1 VGACPN
7 CGAPIEFLWSS
18 AVQTVCPHC
27 RSVLVRHD
35 VDLRKVGEV
44 ADLPFDSSPIQ
55 IGTTGRFEGD
65 TFTVTGRIV
74 YEYEQGTWNEW
85 HLAFAD
91 NTSGWLSDAQA
102 EYALSRLVEKP
113 GTLPS
118 EGAITTGQRFAFHQK
133 SFTVTTRTK
142 ARYRGVEG
150 ELPFEYW
157 DKDAV
162 LFFDLKATDGHF
174 ATLDYSESPPLLFIG
189 AFVEF
194 DELALSN
201 LKTADSPQAGKTA
214 GFNCRNCGAAIEL
227 RALEM
232 TKTVACTSC
241 AAIQDPHDP
250 NLLILQQ
257 ARERE
262 RIKPTIPLGSRG
274 SLHGHEFEVIGFA
287 RRTIKV
293 EGEEYGWNEYVLLN
307 RRQGFRYLSEYEG
320 HWNDI
325 RTVRALPQQTRSHGN
340 PAASYLGRT
349 YRLFQ
354 TASATTRYV
363 LGEFPWQVR
372 SGDVA
377 TVSDY
382 IAPPLML
389 SAERTP
395 DETTWSIGEY
405 VDGRRLWEAFRL
417 AGSAPGPVGVFAN
430 QPSPYAGKPSYYW
443 GLFLILALVLFVVG
457 AVRTIAAARE
467 AVFSGSYVYR
477 AGAGERSFVTPV
489 FTIGTRASNV
499 EVRTTADVQ
508 NSWIGFDYALINADT
523 GDAFDFSRE
532 VSYYWGTDSE
542 GRWTEGSQTD
552 SAVLPTIA
560 PGRYYLRVEPG
571 TDAASQPVSYQIA
584 LRRDVPSPEYYL
596 MALGVLLIPPIYVSI
611 RSAAFESRR
620 WQESDF
626 AGDDDDD

>member
-1 VGACPN
+1 
-7 CGAPIEFLWSS
+7 
-18 AVQTVCPHC
+18 VQTVCAHC

-55 IGTTGRFEGD
+55 IGTTGRFQGD
-65 TFTVTGRIV
+65 AFTVTGRIV

-102 EYALSRLVEKP
+102 EYAVSRLAP
-113 GTLPS
+113 QAGMLPS
-118 EGAITTGQRFAFHQK
+118 EGAVTTGQRFGF
-133 SFTVTTRTK
+133 SGMNFTVATRTN
-142 ARYRGVEG
+142 AQYRGVDG

-157 DKDAV
+157 DKETV
-162 LFFDLKATDGHF
+162 LFVDLKAADGHF

-194 DELALSN
+194 DELGLSN
-201 LKTADSPQAGKTA
+201 LKGPESPGAGRTA

-241 AAIQDPHDP
+241 AAIQDPKDP
-250 NLLILQQ
+250 NLLVLQEAR
-257 ARERE
+257 ARERV
-262 RIKPTIPLGSRG
+262 KPTIPLGSRG
-274 SLHGHEFEVIGFA
+274 ALHGHEFEVIGFA
-287 RRTIKV
+287 RRTIEV
-293 EGEEYGWNEYVLLN
+293 EGEEYGWNEYVLFN

-325 RTVRALPQQTRSHGN
+325 RTLRAMPRPARSGGN

-354 TASATTRYV
+354 TANATVRFV

-382 IAPPLML
+382 VAPPLML
-389 SAERTP
+389 SAEKTP
-395 DETTWSIGEY
+395 DETAWSIGEY
-405 VDGRRLWEAFRL
+405 VDGRRLWRAFHL
-417 AGSAPGPVGVFAN
+417 PGDPPRPVGVFAN

-443 GLFLILALVLFVVG
+443 GLFLILALILFFVG
-457 AVRTIAAARE
+457 ALRTIVAARE
-467 AVFSGSYVYR
+467 PVFSGSYLYR
-477 AGAGERSFVTPV
+477 PSAGESSFVTPV
-489 FTIGTRASNV
+489 FTISNRTSNV
-499 EVRTTADVQ
+499 EVGTTADVQ
-508 NSWIGFDYALINADT
+508 NNWIGFDYALINAET
-523 GDAFDFSRE
+523 GDALDFSRE
-532 VSYYWGTDSE
+532 VSYYWGTDSD
-542 GRWTEGSQTD
+542 GGWTEGSQHD

-560 PGRYYLRVEPG
+560 PGRYYLRVEPEA
-571 TDAASQPVSYQIA
+571 DATSPPVSYRIT

-596 MALGVLLIPPIYVSI
+596 MALGVLLLPPVFVSL

-626 AGDDDDD
+626 GDDDEE

>member
-7 CGAPIEFLWSS
+7 CGAPIEFQWSS
-18 AVQTVCPHC
+18 AVQTVCAHC

-65 TFTVTGRIV
+65 AFTVTGRIV
-74 YEYEQGTWNEW
+74 YEYGEGTWNEW

-102 EYALSRLVEKP
+102 EYAVSRLAAKAGP
-113 GTLPS
+113 LPE
-118 EGAITTGQRFAFHQK
+118 EGAVTSGQRYAFNGLT
-133 SFTVTTRTK
+133 FMVTTRTN

-157 DKDAV
+157 DKDTV
-162 LFFDLKATDGHF
+162 LFADLKAADGHF

-189 AFVEF
+189 SFVEF

-201 LKTADSPQAGKTA
+201 LKTAESPQAGKTA

-241 AAIQDPHDP
+241 AAIQDPKDA
-250 NLLILQQ
+250 NLVILQTSK
-257 ARERE
+257 ALERV
-262 RIKPTIPLGSRG
+262 KPTIPLGSRG
-274 SLHGHEFEVIGFA
+274 TLHGHEFEVIGFA
-287 RRTIKV
+287 YRTITV
-293 EGEEYGWNEYVLLN
+293 EGEEYGWKEYVLFN

-325 RTVRALPQQTRSHGN
+325 RTVRALPQPVRSGGRL
-340 PAASYLGRT
+340 AASYLGRT
-349 YRLFQ
+349 YRMFQ
-354 TASATTRYV
+354 TAPATVRFV

-389 SAERTP
+389 SAEKTP

-405 VDGRRLWEAFRL
+405 TDGRQLWQAFRL
-417 AGSAPGPVGVFAN
+417 PGGPPKPAGVFAN
-430 QPSPYAGKPSYYW
+430 QPSPYGGKPASYW
-443 GLFLILALVLFVVG
+443 GLFVVLALVLFFVG
-457 AVRTIAAARE
+457 ALRTIAAARQS
-467 AVFSGSYVYR
+467 VFSGSYLYR
-477 AGAGERSFVTPV
+477 PGSAESSFVTPV
-489 FTIGTRASNV
+489 FSIPGRASNV
-499 EVRTTADVQ
+499 EVQTTADVQ
-508 NSWIGFDYALINADT
+508 NNWIGFDYALINVDT

-532 VSYYWGTDSE
+532 VSYYSGTDSD
-542 GRWTEGSQTD
+542 GRWTEGSTAD
-552 SAVLPTIA
+552 STVLPTIA
-560 PGRYYLRVEPG
+560 PGRYYLRVEPE
-571 TDAASQPVSYQIA
+571 TDATSPPVSYKIA

-596 MALGVLLIPPIYVSI
+596 MALGVLLIPPIVI
-611 RSAAFESRR
+611 TLRSAAFESKR

-626 AGDDDDD
+626 GGDEE

>member
-1 VGACPN
+1 MGACPN
-7 CGAPIEFLWSS
+7 CGAPIEFQWSS
-18 AVQTVCPHC
+18 AVQTVCAHC

-65 TFTVTGRIV
+65 AFTVTGRIV
-74 YEYEQGTWNEW
+74 YEYGEGTWNEW

-91 NTSGWLSDAQA
+91 NTSAWLSDAQA
-102 EYALSRLVEKP
+102 EYAVSRLAEKAGP
-113 GTLPS
+113 LPE
-118 EGAITTGQRFAFHQK
+118 EGAVTSGQRYAFNGLT
-133 SFTVTTRTK
+133 FMVTTRTN

-157 DKDAV
+157 DKDTV
-162 LFFDLKATDGHF
+162 LFADLKAADGHF

-189 AFVEF
+189 SFVEF

-201 LKTADSPQAGKTA
+201 LKTAESPQAGKTA

-241 AAIQDPHDP
+241 AAIQDPNDA
-250 NLLILQQ
+250 NLVILQTSK
-257 ARERE
+257 ALERV
-262 RIKPTIPLGSRG
+262 KPTIPLGSRG
-274 SLHGHEFEVIGFA
+274 TLHGHEFEVIGFA
-287 RRTIKV
+287 YRTITV
-293 EGEEYGWNEYVLLN
+293 EGEEYGWKEYVLFN

-325 RTVRALPQQTRSHGN
+325 RTVRALPQPVRSGGRL
-340 PAASYLGRT
+340 AASYLGRT
-349 YRLFQ
+349 YRIFQ
-354 TASATTRYV
+354 TAPATVRFV

-389 SAERTP
+389 SAEKTP

-405 VDGRRLWEAFRL
+405 TDGRQLWQAFGL
-417 AGSAPGPVGVFAN
+417 PGGPPKPAGVFAN
-430 QPSPYAGKPSYYW
+430 QPSPYGGKPASYW
-443 GLFLILALVLFVVG
+443 GLFVVLALVLFFVG
-457 AVRTIAAARE
+457 ALRTIAAARQS
-467 AVFSGSYVYR
+467 VFSGSYLYR
-477 AGAGERSFVTPV
+477 PGSAESSFVTPV
-489 FTIGTRASNV
+489 FSIPGRASNV
-499 EVRTTADVQ
+499 EVQTTADVQ
-508 NSWIGFDYALINADT
+508 NNWIGFDYALINVDT

-532 VSYYWGTDSE
+532 VGYYSGTDSD
-542 GRWTEGSQTD
+542 GRWTEGSTAD
-552 SAVLPTIA
+552 STVLPTIA
-560 PGRYYLRVEPG
+560 PGRYYLRVEPE
-571 TDAASQPVSYQIA
+571 TDATSPPVSYKIA

-596 MALGVLLIPPIYVSI
+596 MALGVLLIPPIVVTL
-611 RSAAFESRR
+611 RSAAFESKR

-626 AGDDDDD
+626 GGDEE

>member
-1 VGACPN
+1 MGACPN
-7 CGAPIEFLWSS
+7 CGAPIEFQWSS
-18 AVQTVCPHC
+18 AVQTVCAHC

-65 TFTVTGRIV
+65 AFTVTGRIV
-74 YEYEQGTWNEW
+74 YEYGEGTWNEW

-102 EYALSRLVEKP
+102 EYAVSRLAEKAGP
-113 GTLPS
+113 LPE
-118 EGAITTGQRFAFHQK
+118 EGAVTSGQRYAFNGLT
-133 SFTVTTRTK
+133 FMVTTRTN

-157 DKDAV
+157 DKDTV
-162 LFFDLKATDGHF
+162 LFADLKAADGHF
-174 ATLDYSESPPLLFIG
+174 ATLDYSESPPLLFSG
-189 AFVEF
+189 SFVEF
-194 DELALSN
+194 DGLALSN
-201 LKTADSPQAGKTA
+201 LKTAESPQAGKTA

-241 AAIQDPHDP
+241 AAIQDPNDA
-250 NLLILQQ
+250 NLVILQTSK
-257 ARERE
+257 ALERV
-262 RIKPTIPLGSRG
+262 KPTIPLGSRG
-274 SLHGHEFEVIGFA
+274 TLHGHEFEVIGFA
-287 RRTIKV
+287 YRTIAV
-293 EGEEYGWNEYVLLN
+293 EGEEYGWKEYVLFN

-325 RTVRALPQQTRSHGN
+325 RTVRALPQPVRSGGRL
-340 PAASYLGRT
+340 AASYLGRT
-349 YRLFQ
+349 YRMFQ
-354 TASATTRYV
+354 TAPATVRFV

-389 SAERTP
+389 SAEKTP

-405 VDGRRLWEAFRL
+405 TDGRQLWQAFRL
-417 AGSAPGPVGVFAN
+417 PGGPPKPAGVFAN
-430 QPSPYAGKPSYYW
+430 QPSPYGGKPASYW
-443 GLFLILALVLFVVG
+443 GLFVVLALVLFFVG
-457 AVRTIAAARE
+457 ALRTIAAARQS
-467 AVFSGSYVYR
+467 VFSGSYLYR
-477 AGAGERSFVTPV
+477 PGSAESSFVTPV
-489 FTIGTRASNV
+489 FSIPGRASNV
-499 EVRTTADVQ
+499 EVQTTADVQ
-508 NSWIGFDYALINADT
+508 NNWIGFDYALINVDT

-532 VSYYWGTDSE
+532 VSYYSGTDSD
-542 GRWTEGSQTD
+542 GRWTEGSTAD
-552 SAVLPTIA
+552 STVLPTIA
-560 PGRYYLRVEPG
+560 PGRYYLRVEPE
-571 TDAASQPVSYQIA
+571 TDATSPPVSYKIA

-596 MALGVLLIPPIYVSI
+596 MALGVLLIPPIVVTL
-611 RSAAFESRR
+611 RSAAFESKR

-626 AGDDDDD
+626 GGDEE

>member
-1 VGACPN
+1 MGACPN
-7 CGAPIEFLWSS
+7 CGAPIEFQWSS
-18 AVQTVCPHC
+18 AVQTVCAHC

-65 TFTVTGRIV
+65 AFTVTGRIV
-74 YEYEQGTWNEW
+74 YEYGEGTWNEW

-91 NTSGWLSDAQA
+91 NTSAWLSDAQA
-102 EYALSRLVEKP
+102 EYAVSRLAEKAGP
-113 GTLPS
+113 LPE
-118 EGAITTGQRFAFHQK
+118 EGAVTSGQRYAFNGLT
-133 SFTVTTRTK
+133 FMVTTRTN

-157 DKDAV
+157 DKDTV
-162 LFFDLKATDGHF
+162 LFADLKAADGHF

-189 AFVEF
+189 SFVEF

-201 LKTADSPQAGKTA
+201 LKTAESPQAGKTA

-241 AAIQDPHDP
+241 AAIQDPNDA
-250 NLLILQQ
+250 NLVILQTSK
-257 ARERE
+257 ALERV
-262 RIKPTIPLGSRG
+262 KPTIPLGSRG
-274 SLHGHEFEVIGFA
+274 TLHGHEFEVIGFA
-287 RRTIKV
+287 YRTITV
-293 EGEEYGWNEYVLLN
+293 EGEEYGWKEYVLFN

-325 RTVRALPQQTRSHGN
+325 RTVRALPQPVRSGGRL
-340 PAASYLGRT
+340 AASYLGRT
-349 YRLFQ
+349 YRIFQ
-354 TASATTRYV
+354 TAPATVRFV

-389 SAERTP
+389 SAEKTP

-405 VDGRRLWEAFRL
+405 TDGRQLWQAFGL
-417 AGSAPGPVGVFAN
+417 PGGPPKPAGVFAN
-430 QPSPYAGKPSYYW
+430 QPSPYGGKPASYW
-443 GLFLILALVLFVVG
+443 GLFVVLALVLFFVG
-457 AVRTIAAARE
+457 ALRTIAAARQS
-467 AVFSGSYVYR
+467 VFSGSYLYR
-477 AGAGERSFVTPV
+477 PGSAESSFVTPV
-489 FTIGTRASNV
+489 FSIPGRASNV
-499 EVRTTADVQ
+499 EVQTTADVQ
-508 NSWIGFDYALINADT
+508 NNWIGFDYALINVDT

-532 VSYYWGTDSE
+532 VSYYSGTDSD
-542 GRWTEGSQTD
+542 GRWTEGSTAD
-552 SAVLPTIA
+552 STVLPTIA
-560 PGRYYLRVEPG
+560 PGRYYLRVEPE
-571 TDAASQPVSYQIA
+571 TDATSPPVSYKIA

-596 MALGVLLIPPIYVSI
+596 MALGVLLIPPIVVTL
-611 RSAAFESRR
+611 RSAAFESKR

-626 AGDDDDD
+626 GGDEE

>member
-1 VGACPN
+1 
-7 CGAPIEFLWSS
+7 
-18 AVQTVCPHC
+18 
-27 RSVLVRHD
+27 VLVRHD

-55 IGTTGRFEGD
+55 IGTTGSFEEKA
-65 TFTVTGRIV
+65 FTVTGRIV

-102 EYALSRLVEKP
+102 EYALSRLVAQP
-113 GTLPS
+113 GELPPDH
-118 EGAITTGQRFAFHQK
+118 AVTTGQRFAFGGMT
-133 SFTVTTRTK
+133 FTVATRTN
-142 ARYRGVEG
+142 ARYRGVDG

-157 DKDAV
+157 DKDTV
-162 LFFDLKATDGHF
+162 LFADLKAADGHF

-189 AFVEF
+189 LFVEF
-194 DELALSN
+194 DQLELSN
-201 LKTADSPQAGKTA
+201 LTPAESPRAGKIA

-250 NLLILQQ
+250 NLLVLQESK
-257 ARERE
+257 AKERV
-262 RIKPTIPLGSRG
+262 KPTIPLGSRG
-274 SLHGHEFEVIGFA
+274 TLHGHEFEAIGFA
-287 RRTIKV
+287 YRTIEV
-293 EGEEYGWNEYVLLN
+293 EGEEYGWKEYVLFN
-307 RRQGFRYLSEYEG
+307 RQQGFRYLSEYEG

-325 RTVRALPQQTRSHGN
+325 RTVRAVPQAARSGGN

-354 TASATTRYV
+354 RATATVRFV
-363 LGEFPWQVR
+363 LGEFPWQVK

-382 IAPPLML
+382 VAPPMML
-389 SAERTP
+389 SAEKTP

-405 VDGRRLWEAFRL
+405 VNGRDLWQAFHL
-417 AGSAPGPVGVFAN
+417 PGSAPKPVGVFAN
-430 QPSPYAGKPSYYW
+430 QPSPYAGKPAYYW
-443 GLFLILALVLFVVG
+443 GLFLVLALILFIVG
-457 AVRTIAAARE
+457 AFRTFAAARE
-467 AVFSGSYVYR
+467 PVFAGSYLYR
-477 AGAGERSFVTPV
+477 AGAVESSFVTPV
-489 FTIGTRASNV
+489 FTIGNRTSNL

-508 NSWIGFDYALINADT
+508 NNWIGFDYALINADT

-532 VSYYWGTDSE
+532 VSYYWGTDSD
-542 GRWTEGSQTD
+542 GRWTEGSQSD

-560 PGRYYLRVEPG
+560 PGRYYLRVEPE
-571 TDAASQPVSYQIA
+571 TDATSPPVSYRIA

-596 MALGVLLIPPIYVSI
+596 MALGVLLIPPVLISL

-626 AGDDDDD
+626 GDQNE